1 MSHEPVRHEESMDLL
16 PAAALE
22 ALDPEEM
29 AGVMVHV
36 GACESCAAELRALRN
51 AAESM
56 AYAAPDVP
64 MSAERRD
71 ALRARLLARA
81 RTGKKASLSERAA
94 APARVSRWSP
104 WIAAAA
110 CVLLAVSV
118 GFSLWLTRDRS
129 QLERAV
135 RLASERGAAL
145 RTETDSLRALVA
157 ERDTFIAGVTGK
169 DMAVVSLTASTPRQ
183 AWALMFWN
191 RSTNGWTFVAH
202 NLPQP
207 APGRTYQLW
216 LVTATAKISA
226 GTFAPSSN
234 GEAIVRATYA
244 LPRRALKAV
253 AVTDEPAGGVPQ
265 PTGPLVVAGSESGAT
280 R

>member
-1 MSHEPVRHEESMDLL
+1 MELL
-16 PAAALE
+16 PAAALD
-22 ALDPEEM
+22 ALDPDEM
-29 AGVMVHV
+29 TGVMVHV
-36 GACESCAAELRALRN
+36 RTCESCAAELRALRN
-51 AAESM
+51 AAEGM
-56 AYAAPDVP
+56 AYAAPAVP
-64 MSAERRD
+64 MSADRRD
-71 ALRARLLARA
+71 AMRARLLARA
-81 RTGKKASLSERAA
+81 RAGKEVPLNERSA
-94 APARVSRWSP
+94 APARPSQWSS

-118 GFSLWLTRDRS
+118 GVSLWLMRDRS

-135 RLASERGAAL
+135 HLASERGGDL
-145 RTETDSLRALVA
+145 RAETDSLRALVA
-157 ERDTFIAGVTGK
+157 ERDTFIAGVTGE

-191 RSTNGWTFVAH
+191 RSTNSWTFVAH

-207 APGRTYQLW
+207 EPGRIYQLW
-216 LVTATAKISA
+216 LVTATARISA

-234 GEAIVRATYA
+234 GKAIVRATYA
-244 LPRRALKAV
+244 LPRGALKGV

-265 PTGPLVVAGSESGAT
+265 PTGPFVIAGYESGTT